1 MTMSTVEHA
10 GAFRDALRSSK
21 HIVVIAGAG
30 LSAASASKGIPTYHD
45 GGGLWRTLDATALAS
60 PEAFRENPSLVWQFY
75 HYRRNKALE
84 AKPNAAHGVVAKMSV
99 PQYLETVAPGAQS
112 FHLITQNI
120 DRLSADALQA
130 VVRSMTSG
138 LPNSGQSTRAKPI
151 VYKNSILE
159 MHGRLFD
166 LQCTQCKYCV
176 EDRSTPLT
184 PALGVADA
192 DLLTYQD
199 AGTKPINI
207 PEEQLPRCA
216 KCGAL
221 ARPGVVWFNERPLY
235 LDEINSIV
243 YKADMCLVI
252 GTSSQVRPA
261 STYAYRVRRRGGK
274 VALFNMDPSEKDI
287 AGADF
292 VFKGPCEVLLPAIL
306 PELQ

>member
-1 MTMSTVEHA
+1 MATSTGHA
-10 GAFRDALRSSK
+10 SAFRDALRSSK

-30 LSAASASKGIPTYHD
+30 LSAASGIPTYHD

-99 PQYLETVAPGAQS
+99 PQCLKKVAPNAQS

-130 VVRSMTSG
+130 VIRSLTSEQ
-138 LPNSGQSTRAKPI
+138 PSSGQAAKTKLT
-151 VYKNSILE
+151 VYKDSILE

-166 LQCTQCKYCV
+166 VQCTQCDHRV

-184 PALGVADA
+184 PALGAADA
-192 DLLTYQD
+192 ALDTYQD
-199 AGTKPINI
+199 AGTKTVSI
-207 PEEQLPRCA
+207 PEEQLPRCE

-235 LDEINSIV
+235 LDEINNIM

-292 VFKGPCEVLLPAIL
+292 VFKGPCEVLLPAVL
-306 PELQ
+306 PELH

>member
-1 MTMSTVEHA
+1 MSTEHA
-10 GAFRDALRSSK
+10 DAFREALRSSK

-30 LSAASASKGIPTYHD
+30 LSAASGIPTYHD

-60 PEAFRENPSLVWQFY
+60 PEAFRDNPSLVWQFY

-84 AKPNAAHGVVAKMSV
+84 AKPNAAHEVVAKMSV
-99 PQYLETVAPGAQS
+99 PQCLKQVAPDAQS

-120 DRLSADALQA
+120 DRLSTVALQD
-130 VVRSMTSG
+130 VLKNLTSDS
-138 LPNSGQSTRAKPI
+138 PSSGQAAKPRPA
-151 VYKNSILE
+151 VYKNTILE

-166 LQCTQCKYCV
+166 VQCTQCNYCV

-184 PALGVADA
+184 AALGAADA
-192 DLLTYQD
+192 DLRTYQD
-199 AGTKPINI
+199 AGTKTIDI

-216 KCGAL
+216 KCRAL

-235 LDEINSIV
+235 LDEINNIMF
-243 YKADMCLVI
+243 KADMCLVI

-274 VALFNMDPSEKDI
+274 VALFNLDPSEKDI
-287 AGADF
+287 ASADF
-292 VFKGPCEVLLPAIL
+292 VFKGPCETLLPAVL
-306 PELQ
+306 PELH